1 MTKSNFEDL
10 FSANEGDI
18 GFDEETLY
26 PSNSEPTIIK
36 PFDPKAVDIVAKT
49 MVISNIIEQL
59 RDGEII
65 LNPEYQRK
73 ANLWSE
79 KEQSR
84 LIESIIIRIPLPSF
98 YFDTTDDEKLIVVD
112 GLQRLTAI
120 RRFTVLEPNNEDK
133 LRLKDLEYIIEYN
146 GYTFEELPV
155 NIQRRIRQTEII
167 AYVIRKGT
175 PDNVRNSIFTRIN
188 TAGLRLEPAEIRN
201 AVYRGVAAT
210 LLKELAESPAFQ
222 ESTKNRIKCNRME
235 DRELINRF
243 LAFYILGTE
252 NYNGNLE
259 SYLNLVLSEIKT
271 FDTNQIND
279 VKEAFAKSMEVAV
292 QLFGD
297 KAFRRLNS
305 NGKYGKI
312 NKPLFECVSVSLA
325 ELAEESCTILVSRK
339 EDFILHYEAL
349 FFNKEFT
356 QIISNATA
364 KLENV
369 KRRFAIFK
377 EILDEVIG
385 NATLP

>member
-1 MTKSNFEDL
+1 MAKSNFEDL
-10 FSANEGDI
+10 FATNESI
-18 GFDEETLY
+18 VGFDDETLY
-26 PSNSEPTIIK
+26 PENSEPPIIK
-36 PFDPKAVDIVAKT
+36 PFDPKEVDIVAKT

-59 RDGEII
+59 RDEEII

-73 ANLWSE
+73 ANLWNE
-79 KEQSR
+79 KDQSR

-120 RRFTVLEPNNEDK
+120 RRFAVLEPNNKNK
-133 LRLKDLEYIIEYN
+133 LRLKDLEYINEYN

-201 AVYRGVAAT
+201 AVYRGVAST
-210 LLKELAESPAFQ
+210 LLKELAESPAFK
-222 ESTKNRIKCNRME
+222 EATKNRIKCNRME

-252 NYNGNLE
+252 KYNGNLE
-259 SYLNLVLSEIKT
+259 SYLNQVLSEIKT
-271 FDTNQIND
+271 FDVNQIND
-279 VKEAFAKSMEVAV
+279 VKRVFAKSMEVAV

-325 ELAEESCTILVSRK
+325 ELAEEKCAILLSRK

>member
-1 MTKSNFEDL
+1 MAKSNFEDL
-10 FSANEGDI
+10 FAINESI
-18 GFDEETLY
+18 NGFDDETLY
-26 PSNSEPTIIK
+26 PENSEPPIIK
-36 PFDPKAVDIVAKT
+36 PFDPKEVDIVAKT

-73 ANLWSE
+73 ANLWNE
-79 KEQSR
+79 KDQSR

-98 YFDTTDDEKLIVVD
+98 YFDTTEDEKLIVVD

-120 RRFTVLEPNNEDK
+120 RRFAVLEPNNKDK
-133 LRLKDLEYIIEYN
+133 LRLKDLEYINEYN

-201 AVYRGVAAT
+201 AVYRGVAST
-210 LLKELAESPAFQ
+210 LLKELAESPAFK
-222 ESTKNRIKCNRME
+222 EATKNRIKCDRME

-252 NYNGNLE
+252 KYNGNLE
-259 SYLNLVLSEIKT
+259 SYLNQVLSEIKT
-271 FDTNQIND
+271 FDANQIND
-279 VKEAFAKSMEVAV
+279 VKTAFTKSMEVAA

-325 ELAEESCTILVSRK
+325 ELSEERCIFLVRCK
-339 EDFILHYEAL
+339 EDFILCYEAL

-369 KRRFAIFK
+369 KRRFAMFK

>member
-1 MTKSNFEDL
+1 MAKSNFEDL
-10 FSANEGDI
+10 FATNESI
-18 GFDEETLY
+18 VGFDDETFY
-26 PSNSEPTIIK
+26 PENSEPPIIK
-36 PFDPKAVDIVAKT
+36 PFDPKEVDIVAKT

-59 RDGEII
+59 RDEEII

-73 ANLWSE
+73 ANLWNE
-79 KEQSR
+79 KDQSR

-120 RRFTVLEPNNEDK
+120 RRFAVLEPNNK
-133 LRLKDLEYIIEYN
+133 NN

-201 AVYRGVAAT
+201 AVYRGVAST
-210 LLKELAESPAFQ
+210 LLKELAESPAFK
-222 ESTKNRIKCNRME
+222 EATKNHIKCDRME

-252 NYNGNLE
+252 KYNGNLE
-259 SYLNLVLSEIKT
+259 SYLNQVLSEIKT
-271 FDTNQIND
+271 FDVNQIND
-279 VKEAFAKSMEVAV
+279 VKRVFAKSMEVAV
-292 QLFGD
+292 QIFGD

-325 ELAEESCTILVSRK
+325 ELAEERCILLVRHK
-339 EDFILHYEAL
+339 EEFILHYEAL

-369 KRRFAIFK
+369 KRRFAMFK

>member
-1 MTKSNFEDL
+1 MAKSNFKDL
-10 FSANEGDI
+10 FSNNESII
-18 GFDEETLY
+18 GFDEETFY
-26 PSNSEPTIIK
+26 PENSEPPIIK
-36 PFDPKAVDIVAKT
+36 PFDPKEVDIVAKT

-73 ANLWSE
+73 ANLWNE
-79 KEQSR
+79 KDQSR

-120 RRFTVLEPNNEDK
+120 RRFAVLEPNNKDK
-133 LRLKDLEYIIEYN
+133 LRLKDLEYINEYN

-201 AVYRGVAAT
+201 AVYRGVAST
-210 LLKELAESPAFQ
+210 LLKELAESPAFK
-222 ESTKNRIKCNRME
+222 EATKNRIKCDRME

-252 NYNGNLE
+252 KYNGNLE
-259 SYLNLVLSEIKT
+259 SYLNQVLSEIKA
-271 FDTNQIND
+271 FDANQIND
-279 VKEAFAKSMEVAV
+279 VKKAFTKSMEVAV

-325 ELAEESCTILVSRK
+325 ELAEERCSFLVRRK

>member
-1 MTKSNFEDL
+1 MAKSNFEDL
-10 FSANEGDI
+10 FATNESI
-18 GFDEETLY
+18 VGFDDETLY
-26 PSNSEPTIIK
+26 PENSEPPIIK
-36 PFDPKAVDIVAKT
+36 PFDPKEVDIVAKT

-59 RDGEII
+59 RDEEII

-73 ANLWSE
+73 ANLWNE
-79 KEQSR
+79 KDQSR

-120 RRFTVLEPNNEDK
+120 RRFAVLEPNNKNK
-133 LRLKDLEYIIEYN
+133 LRLKDLEYINEYN

-201 AVYRGVAAT
+201 AVYRGVAST
-210 LLKELAESPAFQ
+210 LLKELAESPAFK
-222 ESTKNRIKCNRME
+222 EATKNHIKCDRME

-252 NYNGNLE
+252 KYNGNLE
-259 SYLNLVLSEIKT
+259 SYLNQVLSEIKT
-271 FDTNQIND
+271 FDVNQIND
-279 VKEAFAKSMEVAV
+279 VKRVFAKSMEVAV
-292 QLFGD
+292 QIFGD

-325 ELAEESCTILVSRK
+325 ELAEERCILLVRHK
-339 EDFILHYEAL
+339 EEFILHYEAL

-369 KRRFAIFK
+369 KRRFAMFK

>member
-1 MTKSNFEDL
+1 MAKSNFEDL
-10 FSANEGDI
+10 FAINESI
-18 GFDEETLY
+18 SGFDDETLY
-26 PSNSEPTIIK
+26 PENSEPPIIK
-36 PFDPKAVDIVAKT
+36 PFDPKEVDIVAKT

-73 ANLWSE
+73 ANLWNE
-79 KEQSR
+79 KDQSR

-98 YFDTTDDEKLIVVD
+98 YFDTTEDEKLIVVD

-120 RRFTVLEPNNEDK
+120 RRFAVLEPNNKDK
-133 LRLKDLEYIIEYN
+133 LRLKDLEYINEYN

-201 AVYRGVAAT
+201 AVYRGVAST
-210 LLKELAESPAFQ
+210 LLKELAESPAFK
-222 ESTKNRIKCNRME
+222 EATKNRIKCDRME

-252 NYNGNLE
+252 KYNGNLE
-259 SYLNLVLSEIKT
+259 SYLNQVLSEIKT
-271 FDTNQIND
+271 FDANQIND
-279 VKEAFAKSMEVAV
+279 VKTAFTKSMEVAA

-312 NKPLFECVSVSLA
+312 NKPLFECVSVSLS
-325 ELAEESCTILVSRK
+325 ELSEERCIFLVRRK
-339 EDFILHYEAL
+339 EDFILCYEAL

-369 KRRFAIFK
+369 KRRFAMFK